1 MALPQSYRNALP
13 LQSLLLEYRLEQVL
27 GAGGFGI
34 TYLARDTNLDKAV
47 AIKEYLPGE
56 LAMRAPDGNVVA
68 QATQHEA
75 GYRWGLDRFLLEA
88 RTLGKFSH
96 PNIVRV
102 LRYFEANATAYVVM
116 EYERGDPLKT
126 VLQLDPQ
133 PSEATLKAW
142 LGPLLEGLAAVHAAG
157 FLHRD
162 IKPDNIFIRAD
173 GKPVLIDFGAARQ
186 ALGGETKSLTSILT
200 PGYAP
205 LEQYSGEGKQ
215 GPWTDLYA
223 MGGVLFRAVADKNPP
238 DAVTRIRGDSLGA
251 GLAAARAKYSDGF
264 LQAIEWALRL
274 DEKLRPQ
281 SAEQWRPAI
290 LAERRT
296 APAAPGTPERRSERT
311 LRVAPA
317 APAPE
322 PVPLPES
329 TPRRRWPYAVGAVL
343 VAALAFGAWKQHQ
356 SKREAARVAAQA
368 EEARRAAA
376 ARAAAEKAEAARH
389 EALRAEQVR
398 QAAARTEAERA
409 RREAAKAEA
418 ARAQTASRAATPPAS
433 APAGASDRF
442 TEQTAA
448 DFRSADSNG
457 DGYLSRQETL
467 ARFPLL
473 GKHFQRVDT
482 DGDGRISPREFL
494 QARRAQAERLL
505 QKKGG

>member
-1 MALPQSYRNALP
+1 MQAMLH
-13 LQSLLLEYRLEQVL
+13 EYRIEQVL

-34 TYLARDTNLDKAV
+34 TYRARDTNLDKDV

-75 GYRWGLDRFLLEA
+75 GYKWGLDRFLMEA

-116 EYERGDPLKT
+116 DYEQGDPLKT

-133 PSEATLKAW
+133 PLEAKLKAW

-223 MGGVLFRAVADKNPP
+223 MGGVLFRAVTDKNPP
-238 DAVTRIRGDSLGA
+238 DAVTRIRGDSLGG
-251 GLAAARAKYSDGF
+251 GLAAARGKYSEPF
-264 LQAIEWALRL
+264 LKAIEWALRL

-281 SAEQWRPAI
+281 NVAQWREAV
-290 LAERRT
+290 LAERRMSQQ
-296 APAAPGTPERRSERT
+296 APPAAERRTLRT
-311 LRVAPA
+311 VRVAPA
-317 APAPE
+317 AKAERP
-322 PVPLPES
+322 
-329 TPRRRWPYAVGAVL
+329 PRKRRWPYVVGVVILAVL
-343 VAALAFGAWKQHQ
+343 AADVWRKNRANRQEMQQIQQQIQQQQPQQALTEERQQRFRQELE
-356 SKREAARVAAQA
+356 REF
-368 EEARRAAA
+368 RAAD
-376 ARAAAEKAEAARH
+376 
-389 EALRAEQVR
+389 
-398 QAAARTEAERA
+398 T
-409 RREAAKAEA
+409 
-418 ARAQTASRAATPPAS
+418 
-433 APAGASDRF
+433 
-442 TEQTAA
+442 
-448 DFRSADSNG
+448 NG
-457 DGYLSRQETL
+457 DGYLSKEETAAKFPFL
-467 ARFPLL
+467 AKEFN
-473 GKHFQRVDT
+473 RVDT
-482 DGDGRISPREFL
+482 DGDGRLSMQEL
-494 QARRAQAERLL
+494 AQAKRAQLERRLA
-505 QKKGG
+505 K

>member
-1 MALPQSYRNALP
+1 MPSTPHFRNALP
-13 LQSLLLEYRLEQVL
+13 MQSMLQEYRIEQVL

-34 TYLARDTNLDKAV
+34 TYRARDTNLDKDV

-75 GYRWGLDRFLLEA
+75 GYQWGLDRFLLEA

-116 EYERGDPLKT
+116 DYEQGDPLKT

-133 PSEATLKAW
+133 PPEAKLKAW
-142 LGPLLEGLAAVHAAG
+142 LGPLLDGLEAVHATG

-223 MGGVLFRAVADKNPP
+223 MAGVLYRAVVDKNPP

-251 GLAAARAKYSDGF
+251 GLAAAHGRYSEPF
-264 LQAIEWALRL
+264 LRAIEWALTL
-274 DEKLRPQ
+274 DEKKRPQ
-281 SAEQWRPAI
+281 SVAQWRQV
-290 LAERRT
+290 LM
-296 APAAPGTPERRSERT
+296 PEKPSDAKT
-311 LRVAPA
+311 LIAVKA
-317 APAPE
+317 E
-322 PVPLPES
+322 PVALEPPGRK
-329 TPRRRWPYAVGAVL
+329 RRRWPYVVGIVILAL
-343 VAALAFGAWKQHQ
+343 LAADVWKKNRSNKQELARA
-356 SKREAARVAAQA
+356 EAARIEAAKVESQRPKPKPVSPEPVPAKPPVAA
-368 EEARRAAA
+368 
-376 ARAAAEKAEAARH
+376 AAAEKAAAEVVPEKFQRFRE
-389 EALRAEQVR
+389 EALAEF
-398 QAAARTEAERA
+398 
-409 RREAAKAEA
+409 K
-418 ARAQTASRAATPPAS
+418 
-433 APAGASDRF
+433 
-442 TEQTAA
+442 AA
-448 DFRSADSNG
+448 DADR
-457 DGYLSRQETL
+457 DGYISAGE
-467 ARFPLL
+467 AGRFPLL
-473 GKHFQRVDT
+473 AKHFQRVDS
-482 DGDGRISPREFL
+482 DSDGRISPREFL
-494 QARRAQAERLL
+494 QAKRAQLERKFGK
-505 QKKGG
+505 QSN